1 MAGLC
6 RLLLLSLQKLPCVWS
21 WSILLALQEGKIIRP
36 LPMFLHVVFVL
47 SFFNGEVDSNI
58 LFTET
63 KAYKVK
69 FNT

>member
-1 MAGLC
+1 
-6 RLLLLSLQKLPCVWS
+6 
-21 WSILLALQEGKIIRP
+21 
-36 LPMFLHVVFVL
+36 MFLHVVFVL

-69 FNT
+69 FNTWTKKYGYNTSIWATPQCIFST